1 MSNDPSATPP
11 PGGWAPLPPTSPL
24 GAGPGPSLEEEERAM
39 RSGRGRMIAF
49 ALVVVIALVGGG
61 GWFLMNS
68 GPNPYSAVG
77 RQVNGMR
84 SENFDSFWHCAL
96 PRTDPGDIRNNEQ
109 LQAEV
114 HERATFSASQYA
126 QLVRTTCMAHLN
138 DHVQPLDSLLP
149 TDDLRAPVDALR
161 AALRALIDAWNAYL
175 GHLQALTAAYD
186 AESEDARR
194 LVAAIAR
201 AWFDYKVAHGQ
212 INDIVRSHVTD

>member
-11 PGGWAPLPPTSPL
+11 PGGWAPLPPTPPA
-24 GAGPGPSLEEEERAM
+24 GGGPGPSLEEEERAM

-49 ALVVVIALVGGG
+49 GLLVVLGIVGGG

-84 SENFDSFWHCAL
+84 AENFDSFWACAL
-96 PRTDPGDIRNNEQ
+96 PRTDPRDIRNNEQ
-109 LQAEV
+109 LMGEI
-114 HERATFSASQYA
+114 HERARFSASQYA
-126 QLVRTTCMAHLN
+126 QLVRTTCLAHLN

-149 TDDLRAPVDALR
+149 TDDLRPPVEALR
-161 AALRALIDAWNAYL
+161 TALRALIDAWNGYLAYL
-175 GHLQALTAAYD
+175 AGLTAPYD
-186 AESEDARR
+186 AEAEDATR
-194 LVAAIAR
+194 LVSAIAR

-212 INDIVRSHVTD
+212 INDIVRSHVDD